1 MNLIS
6 YLKTSWYRFSNLWRF
21 QYRTVWTEN
30 LPEKLIKK
38 TIYILGG
45 RKCPFQVVYLCPR
58 NCNRV
63 MYLNISN
70 QHEKSERW
78 KVIEHKNGTLSLYP
92 SIWIKKYKCGCHYWI
107 KKGRIIWCD

>member
-58 NCNRV
+58 NCNRDNV
-63 MYLNISN
+63 PFLC
-70 QHEKSERW
+70 
-78 KVIEHKNGTLSLYP
+78 
-92 SIWIKKYKCGCHYWI
+92 SITFHRFDFSC
-107 KKGRIIWCD
+107 